1 MSQAIG
7 VAGIVLLGWLALR
20 GQLRVGRFLRRR
32 GMKHLH
38 DALEHLSNGCLAY
51 LVAGLVLLAVVG
63 LVGLLVGA

>member
-32 GMKHLH
+32 GMKQVR
-38 DALEHLSNGCLAY
+38 DGLEHLSNGCVAY

-63 LVGLLVGA
+63 LVGALLGT